1 MVAGSQSYNY
11 VIPILSLPGRAG
23 MDLNLNLYYN
33 SRVWDIDTI
42 NSTATFNADRDFPS
56 YGFRLDFGYLE
67 YDVIN
72 DQYILTERDGTKH
85 GLPNSGGYNSTDGTY
100 INYNSTSK
108 VLTYKNGTTVLY
120 APFPTTANLF
130 RPAAALMR

>member
-1 MVAGSQSYNY
+1 MG
-11 VIPILSLPGRAG
+11 P
-23 MDLNLNLYYN
+23 
-33 SRVWDIDTI
+33 
-42 NSTATFNADRDFPS
+42 STVSP
-56 YGFRLDFGYLE
+56 
-67 YDVIN
+67 
-72 DQYILTERDGTKH
+72 
-85 GLPNSGGYNSTDGTY
+85 TDGTY